1 MAARVGFESME
12 IAILDNDGT
21 VVETHEINAAEG
33 GTISASI
40 SGIGAQTNTTYASNV
55 PFYVVS
61 QGTGTVEA
69 EVEIADLP
77 YDVLTK
83 VAGLE
88 TNADGLIIGGAKNRP
103 PYVALIFKS
112 HNKEGKAQYFSIL
125 KAKGSY
131 DSFEMNTQEDGGP
144 ELATDSITFTAVA
157 RGDQNVYVF
166 GNEDNYAELKEFAFP
181 ATTPVDPEEDPEQ
194 QG

>member
-1 MAARVGFESME
+1 MARVGFESLE
-12 IAILDNDGT
+12 IAILDNDGF

-40 SGIGAQTNTTYASNV
+40 SGIGSQTNTTYASNV

-61 QGTGTVEA
+61 QGTGNVEA

-88 TNADGLIIGGAKNRP
+88 TNTDGLIIGGAKNRP

-112 HNKEGKAQYFSIL
+112 HDKEGKAQYFALL

-131 DSFEMNTQEDGGP
+131 DSFDMNTQEDGGP
-144 ELATDSITFTAVA
+144 ELQTDSITFTAVA
-157 RGDQNVYVF
+157 RADQNVYVF
-166 GNEDNYAELKEFAFP
+166 GNEDNYTELKAFTFVIDTETEIENP
-181 ATTPVDPEEDPEQ
+181 
-194 QG
+194 